1 MTMTSEE
8 QILDY
13 NYTDFDDSALAHIMK
28 WIGNQPP
35 LGKKAPDFP
44 LWRLTD
50 DADNPLEETSLMAV
64 IKQNKLTIV
73 EFGSFT

>member
-1 MTMTSEE
+1 MNRDE
-8 QILDY
+8 QIRDY
-13 NYTDFDDSALAHIMK
+13 NYPDFDDSALAHVIE
-28 WIGNQPP
+28 WAGTQPP

-44 LWRLTD
+44 LWHRTD
-50 DADNPLEETSLMAV
+50 DDDNQLAETTLMDV